1 MGLPLHIV
9 LFGGDILG
17 EGGQFGKSLIIR
29 FSRETNYKKSIGKSK
44 KFRFFDMNRDE

>member
-1 MGLPLHIV
+1 MPSDIV

-17 EGGQFGKSLIIR
+17 EGGTCKKPLIIKV
-29 FSRETNYKKSIGKSK
+29 SGETNYKKSIGKSK